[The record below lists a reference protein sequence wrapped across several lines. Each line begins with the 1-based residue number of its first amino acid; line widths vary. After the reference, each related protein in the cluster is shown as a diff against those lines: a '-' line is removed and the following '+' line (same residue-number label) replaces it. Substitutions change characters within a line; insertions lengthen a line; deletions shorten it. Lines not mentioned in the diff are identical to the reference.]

1 MNEAFKFCPECGTE
15 NTDGRPF
22 CSNCGFGGTRDD
34 AVPEDSARQEPV
46 PTDAPEENG
55 DDETSES
62 EFEQIDTFD
71 EQGNLVS
78 SRIKKKKASTERVVD
93 EFGQVVGESQEVDS
107 SKSGGLRTFAL
118 VVLVIVLTVF
128 TGGIGLVIAF
138 LVLGVVWLIRSLSNS
153 KRDKG

>member
-15 NTDGRPF
+15 NTDGRPH

-46 PTDAPEENG
+46 PTDALEENG
-55 DDETSES
+55 DDETGES

-78 SRIKKKKASTERVVD
+78 SRMKKKASTEPIVD
-93 EFGQVVGESQEVDS
+93 EFGQVVGESQEVNS
-107 SKSGGLRTFAL
+107 SKSGGLSTFTR
-118 VVLVIVLTVF
+118 VVLVIVLWIF
-128 TGGIGLVIAF
+128 TGGIGLVITF